1 MKFILESLDPAQAR
15 VTLPMNT
22 ENFSEALAALWGAV
36 KDIQRD
42 GFQSLCGERMEA
54 VLENLRGLRVAEDRL
69 KELRRAVAA

>member
-1 MKFILESLDPAQAR
+1 M
-15 VTLPMNT
+15 
-22 ENFSEALAALWGAV
+22 

-42 GFQSLCGERMEA
+42 GFQSLGGERLEG